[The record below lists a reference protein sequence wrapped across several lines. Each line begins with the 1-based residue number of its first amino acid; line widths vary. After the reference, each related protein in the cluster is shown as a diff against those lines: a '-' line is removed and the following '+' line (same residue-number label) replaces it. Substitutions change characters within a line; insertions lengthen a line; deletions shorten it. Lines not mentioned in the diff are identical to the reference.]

1 MKKIINY
8 FNGFEWT
15 LILGM
20 IFANFITGGLADP
33 IGAICSITGVLCV
46 VLVAKGKISNFAF
59 GLVNVVLYVY
69 LAYTWKLYGDVMLNA
84 FYYLPIQFIGYFT
97 WKKRMSAET
106 GVVKAK
112 TMTGGQLFMV
122 AVGSIVAVGLYAQ
135 VLIKLGGNTP
145 YLDSTSTV
153 LSIIAQLLMLFMF
166 AEQWLLWIVVNIVSV
181 AMWLVPAMTGDAAA
195 ISMAIMWGAYL
206 VNAMYGYYNWK
217 KMAKEI
223 ETKEQEAAKM
233 ADACPY
239 KI

>member
-20 IFANFITGGLADP
+20 VFANFITGGLGDP

-59 GLVNVVLYVY
+59 GLVNVALYVY
-69 LAYTWKLYGDVMLNA
+69 LAYTWKLYGEVMLNA
-84 FYYLPIQFIGYFT
+84 LYYLPIQFIGYFT
-97 WKKRMSAET
+97 WKKKMSVET
-106 GVVKAK
+106 GTVKAK
-112 TMTGGQLFMV
+112 TMSGTQLVILAISSAV
-122 AVGSIVAVGLYAQ
+122 AVIAYAQ

-153 LSIIAQLLMLFMF
+153 LSVIAQLLMLMMF
-166 AEQWLLWIVVNIVSV
+166 AEQWLLWIVVNVVSV
-181 AMWLVPAMTGDAAA
+181 AMWFVPAMTGDAAA
-195 ISMAIMWGAYL
+195 ISMTIMWAAYL
-206 VNAMYGYYNWK
+206 INAIYGYYNWR
-217 KMAKEI
+217 KMAKE
-223 ETKEQEAAKM
+223 EENRKGVEAINA
-233 ADACPY
+233 AECPY